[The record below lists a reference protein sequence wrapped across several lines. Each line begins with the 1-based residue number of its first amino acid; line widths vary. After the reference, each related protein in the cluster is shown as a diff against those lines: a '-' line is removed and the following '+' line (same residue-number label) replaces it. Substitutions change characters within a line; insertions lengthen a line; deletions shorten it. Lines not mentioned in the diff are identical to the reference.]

1 MIWKKFLPL
10 LPLLLMTGCAA
21 TFTRVT
27 PLQQPRNPNNLY
39 PVEVIFNSS
48 QQSMRRDSLK
58 PYVLVNGDLY
68 PLLKSE
74 YPYREAVN
82 PFVPA
87 DLLMH
92 VPTHRFRTAVN
103 DYPLIQ
109 VGPGLVTVNTVDSK
123 YFWDEYETRVLEVI
137 EKLQRVYPLQN
148 QHNVHLVLQYI
159 DLIRFDFQHGDV
171 LNFLEENLNISIKQ
185 GFYRPKAVA
194 GNLLLV
200 LNFPT
205 ELGALNV
212 NIGRGKDNQGF
223 DGIAI
228 NTSIVSDTIKPERV
242 ILKDWLTKSHECC
255 STIFKDMTR
264 GKLYDSFK

>member
-1 MIWKKFLPL
+1 MSKLPKA
-10 LPLLLMTGCAA
+10 PLI
-21 TFTRVT
+21 
-27 PLQQPRNPNNLY
+27 
-39 PVEVIFNSS
+39 EVIFEIKWTVPGNKEA
-48 QQSMRRDSLK
+48 QEAQYLH
-58 PYVLVNGDLY
+58 GDLY

-92 VPTHRFRTAVN
+92 VPTHRFRTAAN

-123 YFWDEYETRVLEVI
+123 YFWNEYETRVLEVI
-137 EKLQRVYPLQN
+137 EKLQHVYPLQN

-159 DLIRFDFQHGDV
+159 DLIRFDFQQGDV

-185 GFYRPKAVA
+185 GFYTPQTVA
-194 GNLLLV
+194 GNLLLI

-205 ELGALNV
+205 DLGALNV

-228 NTSIVSDTIKPERV
+228 NTSIVSDAIKPEGAV
-242 ILKDWLTKSHECC
+242 LKEWLSKAHECC

>member
-1 MIWKKFLPL
+1 MSKLPKA
-10 LPLLLMTGCAA
+10 PLI
-21 TFTRVT
+21 
-27 PLQQPRNPNNLY
+27 
-39 PVEVIFNSS
+39 EVIFEIKWTVPGNKEA
-48 QQSMRRDSLK
+48 QEVQYLH
-58 PYVLVNGDLY
+58 GDLY

-92 VPTHRFRTAVN
+92 VPTHRFRTAAN

-109 VGPGLVTVNTVDSK
+109 VGPGLVTINTVDSK
-123 YFWDEYETRVLEVI
+123 YFWDEYETRVLDVI

-185 GFYRPKAVA
+185 GFYRPKTVA
-194 GNLLLV
+194 GNLLLI

-228 NTSIVSDTIKPERV
+228 NTSIVSGIIKPERV
-242 ILKDWLTKSHECC
+242 VLKDWLTKSHEYC

>member
-1 MIWKKFLPL
+1 MSKLPKA
-10 LPLLLMTGCAA
+10 PLI
-21 TFTRVT
+21 
-27 PLQQPRNPNNLY
+27 
-39 PVEVIFNSS
+39 EVIFEIKWTVAGNKEA
-48 QQSMRRDSLK
+48 QEAQYLH
-58 PYVLVNGDLY
+58 GDLY
-68 PLLKSE
+68 PLLKGE

-92 VPTHRFRTAVN
+92 VPTHRFRTSAD

-123 YFWDEYETRVLEVI
+123 YFWDDYETRVLGVI
-137 EKLQRVYPLQN
+137 EKLQHAYPLQN
-148 QHNVHLVLQYI
+148 HHNVHLVLQYI
-159 DLIRFDFQHGDV
+159 DLIRFDFQRGDV

-185 GFYRPKAVA
+185 GFYTPRTVA
-194 GNLLLV
+194 GNLLLI

-205 ELGALNV
+205 ELGSLNV
-212 NIGRGKDNQGF
+212 
-223 DGIAI
+223 
-228 NTSIVSDTIKPERV
+228 NTSIVSDTIKPDGAV
-242 ILKDWLTKSHECC
+242 LKDWLTKSHECC